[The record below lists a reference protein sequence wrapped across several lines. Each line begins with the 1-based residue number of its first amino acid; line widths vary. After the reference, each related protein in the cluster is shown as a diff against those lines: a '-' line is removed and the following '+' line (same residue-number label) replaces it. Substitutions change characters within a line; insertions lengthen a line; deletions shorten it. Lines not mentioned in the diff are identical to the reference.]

1 MACFIG
7 GNDGSGVY
15 AMQGIGCM
23 KSIIAA
29 IAMIVPLL
37 AGTTTALSQP
47 VPIPPE
53 EAEAFVGALAEHAL
67 DTLALQTVSLEE
79 RETEFRQILSDG
91 FALRYIGLLVLGRE
105 YRRKATPEEIAEYQL
120 YFDEFILK
128 KYSAL
133 LGGYAGETFVVLSSR
148 PSGKRDVLVKS
159 EIRRRAG
166 SSIPTEW
173 RVRRMKA
180 GLKIIDIKVE
190 GISMVQSQKEE
201 FKAILTREG
210 MIGLIAVLRARTGM
224 LSAEAPS

>member
-1 MACFIG
+1 MR
-7 GNDGSGVY
+7 
-15 AMQGIGCM
+15 
-23 KSIIAA
+23 SIIAA

-37 AGTTTALSQP
+37 AGTTTALAQY

-79 RETEFRQILSDG
+79 REIEFRQILSEG
-91 FALRYIGLLVLGRE
+91 FALRYIGLLVLGKH
-105 YRRKATPEEIAEYQL
+105 RKTASREEIAEYQL

-148 PSGKRDVLVKS
+148 RSGKRDVLVKS

-173 RVRRMKA
+173 RVRRMRA

-190 GISMVQSQKEE
+190 GISMVQSQREE
-201 FKAILTREG
+201 FNAILTREG

>member
-1 MACFIG
+1 
-7 GNDGSGVY
+7 
-15 AMQGIGCM
+15 M

-29 IAMIVPLL
+29 FAMIVPLL
-37 AGTTTALSQP
+37 AGTTAALAQS
-47 VPIPPE
+47 VPIPAE

-79 RETEFRQILSDG
+79 RETEFRRILSDG
-91 FALRYIGLLVLGRE
+91 FALRYIGLLVLGKH
-105 YRRKATPEEIAEYQL
+105 RRTASREEIAEYQL

-173 RVRRMKA
+173 RVRRMRA

-190 GISMVQSQKEE
+190 GISMVQSQREE
-201 FKAILTREG
+201 FNAILTREG
-210 MIGLIAVLRARTGM
+210 MIGLIAILRARTGM

>member
-1 MACFIG
+1 
-7 GNDGSGVY
+7 
-15 AMQGIGCM
+15 M

-37 AGTTTALSQP
+37 AGTPAAFAQS

-67 DTLALQTVSLEE
+67 STLALQTVSLEE

-91 FALRYIGLLVLGRE
+91 FALRYIGLLVLGRKH
-105 YRRKATPEEIAEYQL
+105 RQAASPEEIAEYQL

-159 EIRRRAG
+159 EIRRSAG

-190 GISMVQSQKEE
+190 GISMVQSQREE
-201 FKAILTREG
+201 FNAILTREG